1 MFSFEDF
8 DVIFFSRN
16 NSILSNDVWDFS
28 LSLST
33 FLSSTGRL
41 TVGDVFFFNAKSHNV
56 IGIGVNMVSILK
68 QNLGDLG
75 IQSNGVLLS
84 NLTIGYENKCR

>member
-1 MFSFEDF
+1 MISFENL
-8 DVIFFSRN
+8 DVNFFSRN
-16 NSILSNDVWDFS
+16 NSMLSNDVCDFS
-28 LSLST
+28 LSLSA

-41 TVGDVFFFNAKSHNV
+41 TVGDVIFFNAKSRNV
-56 IGIGVNMVSILK
+56 IGIGVNMASILK

>member
-1 MFSFEDF
+1 MFSFENL
-8 DVIFFSRN
+8 DVNFFFQET
-16 NSILSNDVWDFS
+16 IAYCLMMYVIS

-41 TVGDVFFFNAKSHNV
+41 TVGDVFFFNAKSQNV

>member
-1 MFSFEDF
+1 MMY
-8 DVIFFSRN
+8 VI
-16 NSILSNDVWDFS
+16 S

-41 TVGDVFFFNAKSHNV
+41 TVGDVFFFNAKSQNV

>member
-1 MFSFEDF
+1 MMYGIS
-8 DVIFFSRN
+8 
-16 NSILSNDVWDFS
+16 LS

-41 TVGDVFFFNAKSHNV
+41 TVGDVFFLNAKSQNV